1 VPHNDTLRVKA
12 MLDTLRLY
20 SHEYALSDRNEFSR
34 LITEKNGEIVSEKL
48 ICNLPRFNA
57 EIFPEKNLLTFHTSL
72 PKLLYGTSLREI
84 GEGDLSPA
92 RQKISER
99 LKSAGVKADL
109 SDFKVSQVDFCANLQ
124 TAHKPFNYISVLA
137 RFAMSRRD
145 KQVFA
150 GESVSWR
157 NSRGVFRAYDKFQE
171 IVDSEGEEKARGYL
185 SQVGGS
191 ANILRLESSLR
202 KTLTVEKCLKVG
214 EVHLENVFDF
224 AKSRAVLL
232 SDLEKLTGIEQMEL
246 NLEDVEAIWEQ
257 NQKRYKRG
265 ALLHTLSDFGVP
277 QWIEK
282 FNGDYRAM
290 QTFFQSRGMSRRSV
304 FRALSEIRQKHRRFA
319 KLEARD
325 LLSEIQEKLRKVA

>member
-1 VPHNDTLRVKA
+1 MTLLRVKE
-12 MLDTLRLY
+12 MVDTLRLY
-20 SHEYALSDRNEFSR
+20 SHEFTLSDCNEFTR
-34 LITEKNGEIVSEKL
+34 LITIKNSEVVSEKQ

-57 EIFPEKNLLTFHTSL
+57 EIFPEKHLLTFHTSL
-72 PKLLYGTSLREI
+72 PKLLYGTSLKEI
-84 GEGDLSPA
+84 GEGDLKLA
-92 RQKISER
+92 RERISER

-109 SDFKVSQVDFCANLQ
+109 KDFKVSQVDFCANLQ
-124 TAHKPFNYISVLA
+124 TAQKPFSYISILS

-157 NSRGVFRAYDKFQE
+157 NSRGVFRAYDKFTE
-171 IVDSEGEEKARGYL
+171 IVDGEGEVKAREYL
-185 SQVGGS
+185 SRVGGS
-191 ANILRLESSLR
+191 QNVLRLESSLR
-202 KTLTVEKCLKVG
+202 KKLTVEKCLKVG

-232 SDLEKLTGIEQMEL
+232 SDLEKLTGVEQLEL
-246 NLEDVEAIWEQ
+246 NLEDIEAIWEQ
-257 NQKRYKRG
+257 NQRRYKRG
-265 ALLHTLSDFGVP
+265 TLLHTLSDFGIP

-325 LLSEIQEKLRKVA
+325 LLSEIREKLRMVA